1 MGKEV
6 LFLDELKSVR
16 NRLDPW
22 YGTKIDL
29 RSFL

>member
-16 NRLDPW
+16 NKN
-22 YGTKIDL
+22 TAI
-29 RSFL
+29 FLGCVYWSPL